1 MAKHGSKTAV
11 LKPEEKTKPS
21 VVYKGHEKAMESK
34 IPKGKVHDPYS
45 YEIETWTQL
54 ESQFPKK
61 KRVIWANVEQKV
73 PGAKV

>member
-1 MAKHGSKTAV
+1 V
-11 LKPEEKTKPS
+11 LKPEEKTLPS
-21 VVYKGHEKAMESK
+21 VVYKGHTKEMESK

-61 KRVIWANVEQKV
+61 KRVIWAKV
-73 PGAKV
+73 APTTRGEKA